1 MSNQKLFLFFD
12 AMEEIVEK
20 IYSLPD
26 NINLMLLYGG
36 QDENIRLIEEQVGV
50 RLIAR
55 GHKIKILGTEDAIQ
69 TAISIFDDIVH
80 TYERHKKIS
89 PKDIITSIQISRLNV
104 STSQT
109 INDYKGNLNG
119 ILVTTPHGY
128 IKAKTGGQI
137 KLAEAIKKNDIV
149 FAVGPAGTGK
159 TYLAVAMAVAALK
172 EQRVKKI
179 ILARPAV
186 EAGERLGYLPGD
198 FKDKIDPYLKPLYDA
213 LEDML
218 PLDQLRKFLD
228 QEVVEIIPL
237 AFMRGRTLNNAFVIL
252 DEAQNSTFM
261 QMKMFLTRL
270 GQNAKAVIT
279 GDVTQIDLADKKN
292 SGLITSIR
300 ILSNIGGIA
309 IVKLSKKDVVRHQL
323 VRDIIAAYDKYSGK
337 EEARENKETLL
348 KKS

>member
-1 MSNQKLFLFFD
+1 M
-12 AMEEIVEK
+12 I
-20 IYSLPD
+20 
-26 NINLMLLYGG
+26 LYGA
-36 QDENIRLIEEQVGV
+36 QDENIRFIEERLAV

-55 GHKIKILGTEDAIQ
+55 GHRIKMLGTEQAVQ
-69 TAISIFDDIVH
+69 TVVNILEDLVH
-80 TYERHKKIS
+80 TYEKRKKITQ
-89 PKDIITSIQISRLNV
+89 KDVLTAIQIARLNEERIPSGAANEV
-104 STSQT
+104 QE
-109 INDYKGNLNG
+109 NG
-119 ILVTTPHGY
+119 ILLAAPHGY
-128 IKAKTGGQI
+128 IKTKTEGQER
-137 KLAEAIKKNDIV
+137 LVEAIKKNDIV

-172 EQRVKKI
+172 EQKIRKI

-186 EAGERLGYLPGD
+186 EAGESLGYLPGD
-198 FKDKIDPYLKPLYDA
+198 FKEKIDPYLKPLYDA

-218 PLDQLRKFLD
+218 PRDQLRKYLD

-279 GDVTQIDLADKKN
+279 GDVTQNDLADKKN

-300 ILSNIGGIA
+300 ILSAISGIA

-323 VRDIIAAYDKYSGK
+323 VRDIIDAYDQYSDG
-337 EEARENKETLL
+337 EDTPRETDTSL
-348 KKS
+348 KRS

>member
-1 MSNQKLFLFFD
+1 
-12 AMEEIVEK
+12 MEEIIEQV
-20 IYSLPD
+20 YTVPD
-26 NINLMLLYGG
+26 QINLMALYGG
-36 QDENIRLIEEQVGV
+36 QDENIRFIEERIGV

-55 GHKIKILGTEDAIQ
+55 GHTIKILGEQ
-69 TAISIFDDIVH
+69 SGVRTAMTIFDDLVH
-80 TYERHKKIS
+80 TFVRNKKLTH
-89 PKDIITSIQISRLNV
+89 KDILTAIQISRLNED
-104 STSQT
+104 
-109 INDYKGNLNG
+109 NY
-119 ILVTTPHGY
+119 TTAETARVQAEGVLLTAPHGY
-128 IKAKTGGQI
+128 VKARTKGQEE
-137 KLAEAIKKNDIV
+137 LVEAIRKNDIV

-172 EQRVKKI
+172 EQKIGKI

-186 EAGERLGYLPGD
+186 EAGESLGYLPGD
-198 FKDKIDPYLKPLYDA
+198 FKEKIDPYLKPLYDA

-218 PLDQLRKFLD
+218 PRDQLRKFLD

-279 GDVTQIDLADKKN
+279 GDVTQIDLPNQKN

-300 ILSNIGGIA
+300 ILANIRGIA
-309 IVKLSKKDVVRHQL
+309 IIKLSKQDVVRHQL
-323 VRDIIAAYDKYSGK
+323 VRNIIDAYDNYTDKDEAA
-337 EEARENKETLL
+337 EESDTAL
-348 KKS
+348 KRS

>member
-1 MSNQKLFLFFD
+1 MFFT
-12 AMEEIVEK
+12 MEEIIEK
-20 IYSLPD
+20 IYTIPD
-26 NINLMLLYGG
+26 QINLMILYGA
-36 QDENIRLIEEQVGV
+36 QDENIRFIEERLAV

-55 GHKIKILGTEDAIQ
+55 GHRIKMLGTEQAVQ
-69 TAISIFDDIVH
+69 TVVNILEDLVH
-80 TYERHKKIS
+80 TYEKRKKITQ
-89 PKDIITSIQISRLNV
+89 KDVLTAIQIARLNEERIPSGAANEV
-104 STSQT
+104 QE
-109 INDYKGNLNG
+109 NG
-119 ILVTTPHGY
+119 ILLAAPHGY
-128 IKAKTGGQI
+128 IKTKTEGQER
-137 KLAEAIKKNDIV
+137 LVEAIKKNDIV

-172 EQRVKKI
+172 EQKIRKI

-186 EAGERLGYLPGD
+186 EAGESLGYLPGD
-198 FKDKIDPYLKPLYDA
+198 FKEKIDPYLKPLYDA

-218 PLDQLRKFLD
+218 PRDQLRKYLD

-300 ILSNIGGIA
+300 ILSAISGIA

-323 VRDIIAAYDKYSGK
+323 VRDIIDAYDQYSDG
-337 EEARENKETLL
+337 EDTPRETDTSL
-348 KKS
+348 KRS

>member
-1 MSNQKLFLFFD
+1 MFFD

-26 NINLMLLYGG
+26 KINLMLLYGG
-36 QDENIRLIEEQVGV
+36 QDENIRFIEEQIGV

-55 GHKIKILGTEDAIQ
+55 GHKIKILGTAKAVQ
-69 TAISIFDDIVH
+69 TAINIFDDIVH
-80 TYERHKKIS
+80 TFEKHKKIS
-89 PKDIITSIQISRLNV
+89 IKDIITSIKITHLNENSV
-104 STSQT
+104 EAK
-109 INDYKGNLNG
+109 NGYGNG
-119 ILVTTPHGY
+119 IIVTTPHGY
-128 IKAKTGGQI
+128 IKAKTGGQS
-137 KLAEAIKKNDIV
+137 KLVEAIKTNDIV

-186 EAGERLGYLPGD
+186 EAGESLGYLPGD

-218 PLDQLRKFLD
+218 LREQLRKFID
-228 QEVVEIIPL
+228 QEIVEIIPL
-237 AFMRGRTLNNAFVIL
+237 AFMRGRTLNDAFVIL

-270 GQNAKAVIT
+270 GKSAKAVVT

-300 ILSNIGGIA
+300 ILSNIGGIS
-309 IVKLSKKDVVRHQL
+309 IVKLGKNDVVRHQL
-323 VRDIIAAYDKYSGK
+323 VREIIDAYDKYSGK
-337 EEARENKETLL
+337 ETASEEKETLL

>member
-1 MSNQKLFLFFD
+1 MFFD

-26 NINLMLLYGG
+26 NMNLMLLYGG
-36 QDENIRLIEEQVGV
+36 QDENIRFIEEQVGV

-55 GHKIKILGTEDAIQ
+55 GHKIKILGSEKAIN

-80 TYERHKKIS
+80 TFEKNKKLS
-89 PKDIITSIQISRLNV
+89 LKDIITSIQISRLNE
-104 STSQT
+104 STFEAV
-109 INDYKGNLNG
+109 NGYKSNVNG
-119 ILVTTPHGY
+119 IVLTAPHGY
-128 IKAKTGGQI
+128 IKAKTAGQL
-137 KLAEAIKKNDIV
+137 KLVEAIKKNDIV

-159 TYLAVAMAVAALK
+159 TYLAVAMAVSALK

-186 EAGERLGYLPGD
+186 EAGESLGYLPGD
-198 FKDKIDPYLKPLYDA
+198 FKEKIDPYLKPLYDA

-218 PLDQLRKFLD
+218 PRDQLRKFLD

-270 GQNAKAVIT
+270 GQNAKAVIN
-279 GDVTQIDLADKKN
+279 GDVTQIDLEDKKN

-300 ILSNIGGIA
+300 ILSNIGGIS
-309 IVKLSKKDVVRHQL
+309 IVKLTKKDVVRHQL
-323 VRDIIAAYDKYSGK
+323 VRDIIDAYDKYGGK
-337 EEARENKETLL
+337 DDTQNDTQTLL